1 MSGEPAAGAR
11 SEPRAASREER
22 AARSGYTPDMPDETE
37 SSMTRTYVL
46 VVLIEIA
53 VIAALWFMKVTF
65 SV

>member
-1 MSGEPAAGAR
+1 
-11 SEPRAASREER
+11 
-22 AARSGYTPDMPDETE
+22 MPDETE

-46 VVLIEIA
+46 VVVIEIA